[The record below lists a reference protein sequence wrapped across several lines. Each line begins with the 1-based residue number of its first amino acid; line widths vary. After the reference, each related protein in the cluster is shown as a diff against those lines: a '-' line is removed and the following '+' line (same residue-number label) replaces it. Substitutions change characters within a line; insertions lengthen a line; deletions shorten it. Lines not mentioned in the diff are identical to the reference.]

1 MNVLA
6 CASLDFIQLQLQPY
20 ANTVALVNFPLILNR
35 NLVPNVAKENIIHM
49 KKKQKRKI
57 V

>member
-35 NLVPNVAKENIIHM
+35 NLVPNVSKENIIHM